1 MSPSN
6 AGFTLCATY
15 EEAAAAASELSRL
28 STVILDCEGR
38 DIGVPGGALSI
49 IALGDS
55 TASRIFLFDVVAL
68 PDAQNPLLEPLLSLL
83 RSDDITKLVWDGR
96 CDFTEIADTYGVQLG
111 GVLDL
116 QLVEIAE
123 RPNNARKMPFSLR
136 ARHTRSLFS
145 GMRELTQ
152 DPSALDGVHRLLGL
166 EHCVKV
172 FQLLSGLAPKD
183 RRWPKLSLA
192 RSHLRPAHDIVP

>member
-96 CDFTEIADTYGVQLG
+96 CDFTEIADTYGVLIDGIVDVQLAE
-111 GVLDL
+111 VMARPPHKLDGSTRAR
-116 QLVEIAE
+116 QTISYFKSSNVIMTHIAE
-123 RPNNARKMPFSLR
+123 
-136 ARHTRSLFS
+136 
-145 GMRELTQ
+145 
-152 DPSALDGVHRLLGL
+152 DPSILEGIHRVMHF
-166 EHCVKV
+166 EHCTGSV
-172 FQLLSGLAPKD
+172 GLHQDVGARD
-183 RRWPKLSLA
+183 RT
-192 RSHLRPAHDIVP
+192 